1 MPKASEVMKS
11 ASVLLLDED
20 NVRWPLS
27 ELADWIN
34 DAVKAII
41 LAKPSA
47 SSRTA
52 QYPLEQGTY
61 QKIPE
66 TLDGVT
72 PLQLLGVN
80 HNIIDTV
87 KNIGGR
93 AIRTAS
99 RSMLDS
105 HEPNWRNPAYAPF
118 AKEVRQ
124 VTFDENV
131 PLEFECYPGNT
142 GNGVVQIAI
151 SYLPARVAP
160 VTGRDVATLEA
171 WDVSVGVPEPYTV
184 PLIDYVLFKAFS
196 KDDIAGDP
204 TKAMTHY
211 QTFAT
216 ALGIKVQGEA
226 AANPNRR
233 R

>member
-1 MPKASEVMKS
+1 MPKASDVMRR

-27 ELADWIN
+27 ELADCIN

-47 SSRTA
+47 SAKTA
-52 QYPLEQGTY
+52 QFPLEQGTY

-66 TLDGVT
+66 TLGNVT

-80 HNIIDTV
+80 HNISDTV

-105 HEPNWRNPAYAPF
+105 HEPNWRNPSYAPF

-124 VTFDENV
+124 VAFDENV
-131 PLEFECYPGNT
+131 PLEFECYPGNN
-142 GNGVVQIAI
+142 GSGVVQIAI
-151 SYLPARVAP
+151 SYLPAKVAP
-160 VTGRDVATLEA
+160 TPSKDVENLEA
-171 WDVSVGVPEPYTV
+171 WDVEIGIPEPYTV

-204 TKAMTHY
+204 TKAMTYY

-226 AANPNRR
+226 ASNPNRR